1 MGAILTDKVPILEIL
16 KPTGYNCP
24 EKLMGKTWGDVI
36 KSGGG
41 ASISVEE
48 NKAASITSNGT
59 SVINP
64 TAGKDA
70 MAKVTVTVD
79 VNSKLYAWAFDN
91 QKEVLTHYTL
101 SATPA
106 VGAKVLAGSATGAV
120 QALEVTAVGDEYA
133 TISTSD
139 DTTFSRYPDG
149 DLTL

>member
-1 MGAILTDKVPILEIL
+1 MGAILTDDVPVLEIL

-24 EKLMGKTWGDVI
+24 EKFMGKTWGDVA

-41 ASISVEE
+41 ASIEE
-48 NKAASITSNGT
+48 NKAVSITANGS
-59 SVINP
+59 SVISP

-79 VNSKLYAWAFDN
+79 VNSKLYAWIAPNSD
-91 QKEVLTHYTL
+91 LCYTL

-106 VGAKVLAGSATGAV
+106 VGDKTFKGTEFGEIQTDVAI
-120 QALEVTAVGDEYA
+120 TAVGDEYA
-133 TISTSD
+133 SI
-139 DTTFSRYPDG
+139 TTADYGTCNRLASK

>member
-24 EKLMGKTWGDVI
+24 EELLDKTWGDVT

-41 ASISVEE
+41 ASIEK
-48 NKAASITSNGT
+48 NKAVSITANGS
-59 SVINP
+59 SVISP

-70 MAKVTVTVD
+70 MAKVTLTVD
-79 VNSKLYAWAFDN
+79 VNSKLYAWGG
-91 QKEVLTHYTL
+91 LPYSCYTF

-106 VGAKVLAGSATGAV
+106 VGDKVFRGEDVGSISV
-120 QALEVTAVGDEYA
+120 HEITAVGDEYA
-133 TISTSD
+133 TITC
-139 DTTFSRYPDG
+139 DTGTYRRHSDG

>member
-1 MGAILTDKVPILEIL
+1 MGAILTDKVPVLELL

-24 EKLMGKTWGDVI
+24 EELMGKTWGDVA

-48 NKAASITSNGT
+48 NKAVSITANGS
-59 SVINP
+59 SVISP

-70 MAKVTVTVD
+70 MAKVTLTVD
-79 VNSKLYAWAFDN
+79 VNSKLYAWTFDN
-91 QKEVLTHYTL
+91 QKEFITCYTL

-106 VGAKVLAGSATGAV
+106 VGAKVLAGSAPGELLV
-120 QALEVTAVGDEYA
+120 QSVTAVGDEYA
-133 TISTSD
+133 TITTSD
-139 DTTFSRYPDG
+139 ATYSRYSKG